1 MKNRIFLIL
10 IIAVLLS
17 NNSFSQKRYSPVGVW
32 GDDILTIY
40 ADSSFEMAA
49 HYPDF
54 ATESGFYEKGIW
66 TVKDDTLILNPH
78 LTPKEYIQHD
88 FSESEV
94 GEDTNV
100 LLTLNHIKRT
110 ISESGEVMFRDTL
123 LVEVADYW
131 FNDFKKSK
139 LRRIAVRPTP
149 MCAFAGYIPPE
160 TITSE
165 HTTVVEKSADSMQTI
180 HIGCW
185 ELRGTKEFIIYNPES
200 NRLTL
205 NIYSN
210 SYNDGMIRSKKILI
224 KNKNTLLTK
233 RNKKGKFRVDIWTN
247 NYSMLKRQ
255 K

>member
-17 NNSFSQKRYSPVGVW
+17 NNSFAQKRYSPVGVW
-32 GDDILTIY
+32 GDDILTVY
-40 ADSSFEMAA
+40 ADSSFEMTGR
-49 HYPDF
+49 HPEF
-54 ATESGFYEKGIW
+54 ATENEFYEKGIW
-66 TVKDDTLILNPH
+66 IVKDDTLILNPH

-88 FSESEV
+88 FSESQV
-94 GEDTNV
+94 GKDTNV

-110 ISESGEVMFRDTL
+110 ISKSGEVTARDTV
-123 LVEVADYW
+123 LVERADYW

-139 LRRIAVRPTP
+139 LRRIAVRPKP

-160 TITSE
+160 TITAE
-165 HTTVVEKSADSMQTI
+165 HTTVVERPTDSMQTI

-185 ELRGTKEFIIYNPES
+185 ELRGTKEFIIHNPES

-210 SYNDGMIRSKKILI
+210 SYNDGMIRSKKILV